1 MVEFL
6 LSITD
11 NGPQKVLQL
20 FDKRDLINNTKIKK
34 EFIARIKLYLQ
45 VCLIKYCFIFYKLED
60 LGRSFHC

>member
-20 FDKRDLINNTKIKK
+20 FDKRDLINNTKIRK
-34 EFIARIKLYLQ
+34 EFIPRIKLYLQ
-45 VCLIKYCFIFYKLED
+45 VFLIKYCFIFYKLED
-60 LGRSFHC
+60 LGRWSHC

>member
-20 FDKRDLINNTKIKK
+20 FEKRDLINNTKIRK
-34 EFIARIKLYLQ
+34 EDESN
-45 VCLIKYCFIFYKLED
+45 FIFKYA
-60 LGRSFHC
+60 